1 MAAAPTT
8 APADSEPFV
17 ISVILEIEEARIPA
31 FLEAMAIDVA
41 GSRQEEGCL
50 RFDLLR
56 DREQTNKFIFY
67 EAYKDEAALAF
78 HKEQPH
84 FKAWAD
90 FKSAGGVI
98 SQAAMKCDGINF
110 QF

>member
-17 ISVILEIEEARIPA
+17 INVILEIEEARIPA

-67 EAYKDEAALAF
+67 EAYKDEAALAIGAEIV
-78 HKEQPH
+78 KQTI
-84 FKAWAD
+84 ATDACD
-90 FKSAGGVI
+90 GGVRG
-98 SQAAMKCDGINF
+98 ATGVCR
-110 QF
+110 